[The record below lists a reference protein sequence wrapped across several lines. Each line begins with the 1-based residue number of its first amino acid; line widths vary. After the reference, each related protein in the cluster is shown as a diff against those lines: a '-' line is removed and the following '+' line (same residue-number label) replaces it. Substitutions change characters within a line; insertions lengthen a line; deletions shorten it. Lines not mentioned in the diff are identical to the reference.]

1 MLLNPKHVNK
11 EYNEK
16 ESKYVRV
23 NGMDDIDS
31 KAAQEADK
39 VHDKSRK
46 GLVHKQTRM
55 GIEVDAS
62 ATLPS
67 GDMATKQVWLV
78 ITVIQDAES
87 SSTESAVYDPSLL

>member
-1 MLLNPKHVNK
+1 MLLNLKHVNK

-23 NGMDDIDS
+23 NGMDDKDS
-31 KAAQEADK
+31 KAAQESDK

-46 GLVHKQTRM
+46 GLVHKPTRM

-67 GDMATKQVWLV
+67 GDTSNSSIFYIFNWLSHFDFSKALV
-78 ITVIQDAES
+78 QNIVQ
-87 SSTESAVYDPSLL
+87 